1 MFVIGG
7 SRHLPVNANGGF
19 MLQLNRKL
27 HMKMAYAQS
36 EILSIV
42 SPQLD
47 LSRLLLIRSKLPNVA
62 CYLKRL
68 ARLKNGGES
77 ESEREGIGGTPEVS
91 EIMEGMLNRTMLEIS
106 GVSINEQNVPG
117 GRGSVDWPENRV
129 IETRW
134 YETASDLS
142 NPEEPSTST
151 ANTND
156 DTNESPVIAATSQIE
171 PAQTISVTTTEAM
184 TTNGIF
190 MSVLNRDTALAEN
203 IMLFREALSSHI
215 GSQAERLRE
224 IRDDPLVYIQS
235 EDRHELYLG
244 GTANGESG
252 FSGSS
257 TIRSEIGSVAE
268 TDNRSREVRNQRIG
282 QDPTPQFFD
291 TLLDIDRI
299 VTRKSIRRNDDSSS
313 IY

>member
-1 MFVIGG
+1 MSDGPPSGNVSESNASVANNAEELDIQG
-7 SRHLPVNANGGF
+7 SIDKRVRSIKRFIAN
-19 MLQLNRKL
+19 NITSK
-27 HMKMAYAQS
+27 
-36 EILSIV
+36 I
-42 SPQLD
+42 
-47 LSRLLLIRSKLPNVA
+47 RLKLPNVA

-68 ARLKNGGES
+68 ARLKNGGKS

-117 GRGSVDWPENRV
+117 GKGSVDWPENRV

-156 DTNESPVIAATSQIE
+156 DTSESPVIAATSQIE

-224 IRDDPLVYIQS
+224 IRGDPLVYIQS

-257 TIRSEIGSVAE
+257 TIREAGASWHGIWIRWPVDSCGTVTGKLTGMAIQGVPGSV
-268 TDNRSREVRNQRIG
+268 VQ
-282 QDPTPQFFD
+282 P
-291 TLLDIDRI
+291 
-299 VTRKSIRRNDDSSS
+299 KRRRFYVQKQVGNEE
-313 IY
+313 